1 MNRRISM
8 IAVTAV
14 VTGVAIAG
22 VTGGGQ
28 AAAASAPQLA
38 VVKGSAAPFTG
49 RTTADGTVPAS
60 QRLTIQ
66 LWLAPPSAAATAAES
81 YATDVAAPGNPLF
94 QHYLSPGAY
103 ASRFGATTTQATA
116 VANWLRS
123 AGFTGIGADAG
134 RDYVRAT
141 APVSVI
147 NAALHTQLSY
157 YRSRA
162 GVSAAGHQLRANNTP
177 VSVPADLAG
186 DVLGVT
192 GLDNAAPVMTYARPG
207 ANAAP
212 SAPSF
217 PCSNYY
223 GQYYARNLPAEYGT
237 TRFPTAGCGYSAV
250 QLRSAYGYSP
260 GDTGTGVTVALVE
273 VGLAPYMFKT
283 LQDYA
288 AAAHIQAPS
297 AGQYREVSL
306 AAKSSCGDP
315 FNVEEQ
321 LDVEASYVMAPG
333 AKQVVVGGDSCDNG
347 DFGLQALFD
356 ADTDILN
363 GAAGRP
369 LASIASNSWEGYDE
383 TQPANFT
390 SIEHAYLVRAAA
402 EGVGMYFS
410 SGDSSGVLT
419 PSSDPY
425 AIAVGGTT
433 LGIGKTNPHLFET
446 GWSTGTYA
454 DDNGKWAFQ
463 AAEQGAGGG
472 GSSLLWTQPA
482 YQHGVVPAALAQVAG
497 NRGGLVRALPDIS
510 ADADPF
516 TGFAEGLLS
525 FDAKGN
531 PTGYSESPI
540 GGTSLAAPLV
550 AGMVA
555 AAQGG
560 QGRTFGLIDPALYRL
575 AGTGALY
582 DPLPVTSKTPS
593 SYRGVACDAADC
605 GALALTRFDEESFA
619 MTGYTGQVTRPGYDT
634 MTGVGTPHGPAFI
647 SALRALE
654 G

>member
-1 MNRRISM
+1 M
-8 IAVTAV
+8 T
-14 VTGVAIAG
+14 
-22 VTGGGQ
+22 
-28 AAAASAPQLA
+28 
-38 VVKGSAAPFTG
+38 VVKGSSAPFTG

-66 LWLAPPSAAATAAES
+66 LWLAPRSAAAAAES
-81 YATDVAAPGNPLF
+81 YATAASTPGNPLF
-94 QHYLSPGAY
+94 HRYLSPPAY
-103 ASRFGATTTQATA
+103 AARFGATTAQANA

-147 NAALHTQLSY
+147 TAALHTHLSY
-157 YRSRA
+157 YRSRP
-162 GVSAAGHQLRANNTP
+162 GVSAGENELRANDTP
-177 VSVPADLAG
+177 VSVPADLH
-186 DVLGVT
+186 DTVLGVT
-192 GLDNAAPVMTYARPG
+192 GLDNAAPAMTYTHIQPGGPRRPG
-207 ANAAP
+207 GPND
-212 SAPSF
+212 PSF
-217 PCSNYY
+217 PCSSYY
-223 GQYYARNLPAEYGT
+223 GQYYARDLPKEYGT
-237 TRFPTAGCGYSAV
+237 TRFPTVGCGYSASG
-250 QLRSAYGYSP
+250 LRTGYGYRP
-260 GDTGTGVTVALVE
+260 ADTGAGVTVALVE

-283 LQDYA
+283 LGDYA
-288 AAAHIQAPS
+288 AAGHIQAPAAS
-297 AGQYREVSL
+297 RYHEVSL
-306 AAKSSCGDP
+306 GGGSACGDP

-333 AKQVVVGGDSCDNG
+333 AKQVVIGGDSCDNG
-347 DFGLQALFD
+347 DYGLQALFD
-356 ADTDILN
+356 ADTAILN
-363 GAAGRP
+363 GADGRP
-369 LASIASNSWEGYDE
+369 LASIASNSWEGFDE
-383 TQPANFT
+383 TQPENFT
-390 SIEHAYLVRAAA
+390 SIERAYLVRAAA

-410 SGDSSGVLT
+410 SGDASGVLT

-425 AIAVGGTT
+425 ATAVGGTT

-446 GWSTGTYA
+446 GWSTATYA
-454 DDNGKWAFQ
+454 GGNGKWAFQ
-463 AAEQGAGGG
+463 TDEQGAAGGG
-472 GSSLLWTQPA
+472 PSLLWSQPS
-482 YQHGVVPAALAQVAG
+482 YQQGVVPTALAQAPG
-497 NRGGLVRALPDIS
+497 DRGGLVRAVPDVS

-525 FDAKGN
+525 FNAKGK

-540 GGTSLAAPLV
+540 GGTSLAAPIV

-560 QGRTFGLIDPALYRL
+560 QGQTFGFINPALYRL
-575 AGTGALY
+575 AGTPALY

-605 GALALTRFDEESFA
+605 GALSLTRFDEESFG

-634 MTGVGTPHGPAFI
+634 MTGTGSPHGPAFI
-647 SALRALE
+647 DALRALE